1 METVKRHRSVVAMLG
16 VALAA
21 TTIGATAEQSGTQ
34 RTDPPQAAAPKLSAP
49 IAGAQGAAID
59 RAQSLPAIQLIIGT
73 AKLQAEV
80 AATAAQREIGL
91 MHRFSLAPDH
101 GMVFVFPGS
110 EPLGF
115 WMRNTYIPLS
125 IAFMDA
131 NGVILNIEEMAP
143 QDDST
148 HWSRGPAQYALEM
161 RKGWFAE
168 RGIRVGDRVQG
179 LPKLKS

>member
-1 METVKRHRSVVAMLG
+1 MKRRRTIAAMLG
-16 VALAA
+16 LMLGAA
-21 TTIGATAEQSGTQ
+21 VIGAVAQQPGTQ
-34 RTDPPQAAAPKLSAP
+34 KTDPPKAATAKPAAPAP
-49 IAGAQGAAID
+49 AAQGTAPD
-59 RAQSLPAIQLIIGT
+59 RAQSLPAIPLSIGS
-73 AKLQAEV
+73 ARLQAEV
-80 AATAAQREIGL
+80 AATAGQREIGL

-101 GMVFVFPGS
+101 GMVFVFPDS

-125 IAFMDA
+125 IAFIDA
-131 NGVILNIEEMAP
+131 NGIILNIEDMAP

-168 RGIRVGDRVQG
+168 RGIRAGDRVGG
-179 LPKLKS
+179 LPKPKT

>member
-1 METVKRHRSVVAMLG
+1 MKHRRPVAAMLG
-16 VALAA
+16 LVLGAIAISAVAQQP
-21 TTIGATAEQSGTQ
+21 GALKADS
-34 RTDPPQAAAPKLSAP
+34 PKAAPAKPAAPLSVAQNAAP
-49 IAGAQGAAID
+49 D
-59 RAQSLPAIQLIIGT
+59 RAQSLPAIPLFIGS

-80 AATAAQREIGL
+80 AATPGQREIGL

-125 IAFMDA
+125 IAFIDA
-131 NGVILNIEEMAP
+131 NGIILNIEDMAP

-148 HWSRGPAQYALEM
+148 HWSRGSAQYALEM

-168 RGIRVGDRVQG
+168 RGIRAGDRVEG
-179 LPKLKS
+179 LPKPKS

>member
-1 METVKRHRSVVAMLG
+1 METVKLYRSIAAMLG
-16 VALAA
+16 VALVAA
-21 TTIGATAEQSGTQ
+21 TIGATAQQPGTH
-34 RTDPPQAAAPKLSAP
+34 RTDPQATTTKPAAPL
-49 IAGAQGAAID
+49 AGTQGAAID
-59 RAQSLPAIQLIIGT
+59 RAQSLPAIQLVIGT
-73 AKLQAEV
+73 VKLQAEV
-80 AATAAQREIGL
+80 AATPGQLEIGL

-110 EPLGF
+110 EPRSF
-115 WMRNTYIPLS
+115 WMRNTFIPLS
-125 IAFMDA
+125 IAFIDA

-168 RGIRVGDRVQG
+168 RGIRAGDRVQG
-179 LPKLKS
+179 LPKPKV